1 MLICAHHSAKFEKID
16 PSIGH
21 YIEEMGENAKKYLEF
36 IEENKPKEIF
46 SQLRFNYRYDR
57 APFIRQTRERL
68 DSRDS
73 L

>member
-1 MLICAHHSAKFEKID
+1 
-16 PSIGH
+16 
-21 YIEEMGENAKKYLEF
+21 MGENAKKYLEF